1 MEITEKTIQYV
12 ADLAKLTVPDEK
24 KGQAAKDLKNILG
37 YMETMNQLDTEG
49 VEPMSHVL
57 PIKNVFRE
65 DEVGTSGSSCLKMHP
80 GRRMDPLLFRRRLNR
95 RRTNERH

>member
-24 KGQAAKDLKNILG
+24 KGQAAKDLNNILG

-65 DEVGTSGSSCLKMHP
+65 DEVV
-80 GRRMDPLLFRRRLNR
+80 NR
-95 RRTNERH
+95 NEREQLLKNAPRKKDGSFVVPKTVE